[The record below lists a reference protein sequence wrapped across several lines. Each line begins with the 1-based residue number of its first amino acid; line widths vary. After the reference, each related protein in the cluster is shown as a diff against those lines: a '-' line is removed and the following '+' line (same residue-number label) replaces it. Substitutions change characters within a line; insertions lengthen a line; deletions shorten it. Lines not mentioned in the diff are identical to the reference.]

1 MVTCSSVV
9 VLTFVWW
16 NNSCERVRVGARGLH
31 KTQANQTGMWV
42 VGVRAEKSPDAVRV
56 EALSPIPKYLV
67 LLLWIAQIR
76 QVVVMLSRPRQSLQ
90 SDGC

>member
-1 MVTCSSVV
+1 MRAVGGQRVSFVTKHMQSR
-9 VLTFVWW
+9 LA
-16 NNSCERVRVGARGLH
+16 RVRRI
-31 KTQANQTGMWV
+31 
-42 VGVRAEKSPDAVRV
+42 VRAEKSPDAVRV

-90 SDGC
+90 SDG

>member
-1 MVTCSSVV
+1 M
-9 VLTFVWW
+9 VLTFECW
-16 NNSCERVRVGARGLH
+16 NNSCEQVGVGAGLH

-67 LLLWIAQIR
+67 LLLWIARIR
-76 QVVVMLSRPRQSLQ
+76 QVVVMLS
-90 SDGC
+90 